1 MPLVSRNWGQDVI
14 LILYEAKGRW
24 ELGHRWAWGWLGPGC
39 PTGPWNGSS
48 KKQRVFLFL
57 FLFSLMFSASSF
69 LPFLQALPPNFGAVP
84 VFVIRLFSLASLPT
98 QGPVAGILLLSALG
112 RRGVR
117 LGPHSLARWPY
128 GNGILVSQFQFLLCA
143 LLPIW
148 PEAWPLEPAGLG

>member
-1 MPLVSRNWGQDVI
+1 M
-14 LILYEAKGRW
+14 
-24 ELGHRWAWGWLGPGC
+24 
-39 PTGPWNGSS
+39 
-48 KKQRVFLFL
+48 
-57 FLFSLMFSASSF
+57 
-69 LPFLQALPPNFGAVP
+69 ALPPNFGAVP

-98 QGPVAGILLLSALG
+98 QSPGAGIPLLSALG